1 MSAASETSITA
12 EKKGY
17 SRGLILGLTMAESM
31 LLLVFC
37 LLLAAG
43 AIIAKERKNREIAQQ
58 AQKSAEE
65 VASKAT
71 EENEKLSEKISSFR
85 TGTGHWVSDDEWKEL
100 VPAQEAADA
109 IVASGLTLDEAVELA
124 PTIALLRDSGLTDVT
139 IREWVPTIKELA
151 AKGLSGKDVIE
162 LVEKARTAKPHEW
175 PPIISLSELGGYN
188 FDPGSADLSE
198 NFRTK
203 LREKSGEIAN
213 TAKKYEVDIIE
224 VIGHTDEQTM
234 SGDSSNMDRGL
245 KSVLERKEPV
255 GFLHPADNAGLG
267 LARAISVAKFLEAM
281 PELKGFTILPMS
293 GGQLILPGD
302 KLTDGSQ
309 SGDVKARRRIEI
321 RVRKSNRT

>member
-12 EKKGY
+12 ERKGY
-17 SRGLILGLTMAESM
+17 GRGLILGLTMAETM

-43 AIIAKERKNREIAQQ
+43 AIIEKERKSSEIAQQ

-65 VASKAT
+65 
-71 EENEKLSEKISSFR
+71 ENEKLKQTVSSFR

-100 VPAQEAADA
+100 IPAQKAADA
-109 IVASGLTLDEAVELA
+109 IVASGLTLDEAVKLA
-124 PTIALLRDSGLTDVT
+124 PTIAILQDSGVTDET
-139 IREWVPTIKELA
+139 IRELVPAIRELA
-151 AKGLSGKDVIE
+151 AKGLSGKEVIE
-162 LVEKARTAKPHEW
+162 LLEKARTAKPHEW

-203 LREKSGEIAN
+203 LREKSTEIAA

-224 VIGHTDEQTM
+224 VVGHTDEQTM

-245 KSVLERKEPV
+245 RSVLERKEPV

-267 LARAISVAKFLEAM
+267 LARAISVAKFLEAR

-302 KLTDGSQ
+302 KLTDGNQ